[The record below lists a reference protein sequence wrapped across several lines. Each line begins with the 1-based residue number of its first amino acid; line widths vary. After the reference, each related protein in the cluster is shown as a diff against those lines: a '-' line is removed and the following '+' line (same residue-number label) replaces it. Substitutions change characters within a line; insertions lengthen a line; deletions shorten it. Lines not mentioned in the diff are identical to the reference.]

1 MVGSLV
7 LNGLDIKMSEKIR
20 RSAEVQILERD
31 SSTPDL
37 EYMLKSKQFETI
49 IESDNIINELQKS
62 FAGSPKRSLHEQDIL
77 KETITLMSM
86 SSKKD

>member
-37 EYMLKSKQFETI
+37 EYMLKSKQFATI
-49 IESDNIINELQKS
+49 MESDNIINELQKS
-62 FAGSPKRSLHEQDIL
+62 FAGSP
-77 KETITLMSM
+77 
-86 SSKKD
+86 